1 MADQNLAGKV
11 IVVTGGTGRLGERMV
26 RGFAG
31 RGATV
36 ATVDRRPPPEGLP
49 GSCHAFQADVT
60 DEADVAR
67 VFAQL
72 PETCGPVDV
81 LVHTVGTWA
90 GQPFLDTALDDWQR
104 LVQLNLTS
112 TFLCFQA
119 AARQMQGRGGRLIGI
134 ASGQGADKAVA
145 QQAAYA
151 ASKAGV
157 IRLVEAVAAEFAGTG
172 LTAHAIAPSTLLF
185 DDADGDGVPA
195 DDIVQLALYLCT
207 PAGASL
213 NGATLRAYG

>member
-1 MADQNLAGKV
+1 MNDQNLDGKV
-11 IVVTGGTGRLGERMV
+11 VVITGGTGRLGERMV

-31 RGATV
+31 RGAIV
-36 ATVDRRPPPEGLP
+36 ATLDRMPPPEGLP
-49 GSCHAFQADVT
+49 GSCHAFQVDVT
-60 DEADVAR
+60 DEDAVEQ
-67 VFAQL
+67 VFAQI
-72 PETCGPVDV
+72 PETCGPVDA

-104 LVQLNLTS
+104 LLTLNLTS
-112 TFLCFQA
+112 TFLCFRA

-134 ASGQGADKAVA
+134 ASGQGADGGVA
-145 QQAAYA
+145 QQAAYS

-157 IRLVEAVAAEFAGTG
+157 VRLVEAVAAEFEGTG

-185 DDADGDGVPA
+185 DDSSDDGVPA
-195 DDIVQLALYLCT
+195 GDIVKLALYLCT
-207 PAGASL
+207 PAGAAL